1 MTLIVATGTR
11 GQVVSALRDLIA
23 NQPNVELVTIGRPK
37 LDLTAEDHDI
47 AANIVDLSPD
57 IVVGTAAFTAVDDA
71 EGKPKL
77 AMRLNGVVPGE
88 VARGARDLGVP
99 IIHLSTDYVFSGQP
113 GPPWTELDPTDP
125 DTVYGYTKLVGER
138 AVIEANPR
146 HLIFRTARIFSPYG
160 DNFLRTML
168 TLSKKQDEIEVVD
181 DQYGNPT
188 SAYDI
193 ANAIL
198 HATMALNQ
206 CPDDSELFGTF
217 HVAGRKAASWADF
230 ADEIFQQSKQL
241 GGPWAHVRR
250 VGSDAFL
257 LKARRPQNSVLS
269 TEKFTRT
276 FGYELAEYVD
286 SIRTV
291 LRKEEELTKRKESP
305 P

>member
-47 AANIVDLSPD
+47 AENIVKLKPD
-57 IVVGTAAFTAVDDA
+57 IVVGTAAFTSVDAA
-71 EGKPKL
+71 EDKFEL
-77 AMRLNGVVPGE
+77 AMRLNGVVPGK

-113 GPPWTELDPTDP
+113 GPPWTELDPTYP
-125 DTVYGYTKLVGER
+125 DTVYGHTKLAGER
-138 AVIEANPR
+138 AVIEKNPR
-146 HLIFRTARIFSPYG
+146 HLIFRTARVFSPYG
-160 DNFLRTML
+160 NNFLKTML
-168 TLSKKQDEIEVVD
+168 ALSKKRDEVEVVD

-188 SAYDI
+188 SAHDI

-217 HVAGRKAASWADF
+217 HVAGRKAVSWADF
-230 ADEIFQQSKQL
+230 ADEIFQQSKQR

-250 VGSDAFL
+250 VASDAFL
-257 LKARRPQNSVLS
+257 SKARRPRNSILN
-269 TEKFTRT
+269 TEKFTQT

-286 SIRTV
+286 SIQTV